1 MDDLLIRFNELHQEM
16 FDIILKLV
24 PELKNALKNVK
35 FPPNINSIG
44 WPQYT
49 SYDGSDFYAYC
60 DTDSIFINGED
71 INVSEFNERISEHEY
86 KKSPITGKYEKDIN
100 LSYDKVAGEFTSDF
114 IDLINSFPQEVLKE
128 AFGDHC
134 LVTLK
139 SDGSITTDSYE
150 HD

>member
-1 MDDLLIRFNELHQEM
+1 MDLIKRLKKLNKERFE
-16 FDIILKLV
+16 IILQLA
-24 PELKNALKNVK
+24 PEVEEALKRLE
-35 FPPNINSIG
+35 FPPKIDSIG
-44 WPQYT
+44 WAQYT